1 MLRAIRLA
9 LGLSGLESAPGQ
21 GANRHRGVQVVLT
34 GREEIVALNR
44 RHLGRSEATDVLAF
58 DLRPDRRGDPSPDV
72 TAEIYV
78 CLDVAAEAAHEYNT
92 AFAYEVLLYIVHG
105 LLHLAGED
113 DHTPAARARMRRA
126 EFPSMSSR
134 RAQIEARAPCSASFS
149 ATAKP
154 RPSPAPATRAVLSFS
169 PKLKSL
175 I

>member
-58 DLRPDRRGDPSPDV
+58 DLRAGRRGDPAPDV

-78 CLDVAAEAAHEYNT
+78 CLDVAAEAAREYNT
-92 AFAYEVLLYIVHG
+92 SLAYEVLLYIVHG

-113 DHTPAARARMRRA
+113 DHTPTARARMRRA
-126 EFPSMSSR
+126 EARVLEELSTTVKIADLFRVTTP
-134 RAQIEARAPCSASFS
+134 ALRAP
-149 ATAKP
+149 KP
-154 RPSPAPATRAVLSFS
+154 QG
-169 PKLKSL
+169 
-175 I
+175 